1 MIDHENAPAAP
12 SLLDQILCQGHLVC
26 QGFLHEHVLTGLQ
39 RSPSEP
45 VMRMYR
51 CGNSD
56 RVYFPIREHFLKV
69 SGRAHRRIP
78 TAYSFELILV

>member
-1 MIDHENAPAAP
+1 
-12 SLLDQILCQGHLVC
+12 
-26 QGFLHEHVLTGLQ
+26 
-39 RSPSEP
+39 
-45 VMRMYR
+45 MRMYR

-78 TAYSFELILV
+78 TAYSFELGTRLGHIPNASVPRAPSEKFRIRFGPQ